1 MSFSLGQTK
10 IIGFILLQIII
21 ENRYLKLGAEKYIFE
36 HLNKDWSDS
45 DFKSSTGLKESD
57 QQINSDAAEILNF
70 FFKHSCLK
78 DF

>member
-10 IIGFILLQIII
+10 IIGFILLKIII

-45 DFKSSTGLKESD
+45 DFKSSTG
-57 QQINSDAAEILNF
+57 
-70 FFKHSCLK
+70 
-78 DF
+78 